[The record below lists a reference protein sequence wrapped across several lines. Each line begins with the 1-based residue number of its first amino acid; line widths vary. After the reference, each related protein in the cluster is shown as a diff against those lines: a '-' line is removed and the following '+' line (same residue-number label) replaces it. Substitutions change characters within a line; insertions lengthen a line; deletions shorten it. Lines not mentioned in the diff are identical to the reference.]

1 MKLDLFSRRFLL
13 RSLLFIM
20 IIVVN
25 IGCDQQTKQMAK
37 ASFEDRNVEYS
48 YFNDVFKLTYAENYG
63 AFLSLGDDLPQMAHF
78 LLLKLMPLLLLIG
91 MFCYVLFSQTLSMA
105 QAIAMSF
112 IVGGGLSNVMDRI
125 YNEGGGVVDFM
136 KLGIG
141 DLQTGIFNFA
151 DVSVM
156 IGIFA
161 LLFLNFRR

>member
-1 MKLDLFSRRFLL
+1 MKSNILTRRFLL
-13 RSLLFIM
+13 RSLLFIL

-37 ASFEDRNVEYS
+37 ASMGDRNVEYS
-48 YFNDVFKLTYAENYG
+48 YLNDIFKLTYAENYG
-63 AFLSLGDDLPQMAHF
+63 AFLSAGDDLPQMAHF

-91 MFCYVLFSQTLSMA
+91 MLIYVLFSRTLSMG

-112 IVGGGLSNVMDRI
+112 IIGGGLSNVMDRI
-125 YNEGGGVVDFM
+125 YNEGGGVIDFM

-141 DLQTGIFNFA
+141 GLQTGIFNFA
-151 DVSVM
+151 DVSIM

-161 LLFLNFRR
+161 LFLLNFRK